1 MQNLFVSK
9 CYLFIAKYRKL
20 DHYNEVKIKYGLESL
35 YHFITK
41 TIGIVFISLILGIL
55 KENLQIFL
63 FYGLLR
69 MFGHGLHAKTN
80 IDCWILSI
88 ITYVL
93 LGYSAKY
100 VYFYKYVLLS
110 FAIIS
115 TFSFIIW
122 SPADTE
128 KKPII
133 DKKLRLTLKLRTVVI
148 SMIYFIFIIFF
159 YHNNIAKIM
168 SLSMLL
174 EALLINPV
182 IYRIFKSRYNNYL
195 YYQ

>member
-148 SMIYFIFIIFF
+148 SMIYFIFIILFSIFTFLILKTHFCSWGKILF
-159 YHNNIAKIM
+159 Y
-168 SLSMLL
+168 SS
-174 EALLINPV
+174 
-182 IYRIFKSRYNNYL
+182 YL
-195 YYQ
+195 